1 MGANASKSVVL
12 KIFQRWNR
20 QWERPPSLLP
30 VADLGFDHRVCDA
43 KKIVIYNSVKPYIVR
58 RYIQMTNLR
67 ETVIISDNLIY
78 IPQMRHEKRSSDLE
92 QGGGKLRHNTMARP
106 PFSPIKIRLEK

>member
-1 MGANASKSVVL
+1 
-12 KIFQRWNR
+12 
-20 QWERPPSLLP
+20 
-30 VADLGFDHRVCDA
+30 VADLGFDHRVCDI
-43 KKIVIYNSVKPYIVR
+43 KKIDIYNSVKPYIVR

-92 QGGGKLRHNTMARP
+92 QGGGKLRHNTMARAS
-106 PFSPIKIRLEK
+106 FSPIKIRLEK

>member
-1 MGANASKSVVL
+1 
-12 KIFQRWNR
+12 
-20 QWERPPSLLP
+20 
-30 VADLGFDHRVCDA
+30 
-43 KKIVIYNSVKPYIVR
+43 
-58 RYIQMTNLR
+58 MTNLR